1 MNINSPI
8 FYAVVMALAG
18 CGIPIMAA
26 MNAGLGARIQNP
38 VFATTLLVILALF
51 ISIVMLFLSPGE
63 IKITVPKNIPLYFY
77 FGGFLFIFYIEKKL
91 LTQINII
98 Y

>member
-1 MNINSPI
+1 MLKTDLKEIIMNINSPI

-51 ISIVMLFLSPGE
+51 LV
-63 IKITVPKNIPLYFY
+63 
-77 FGGFLFIFYIEKKL
+77 L
-91 LTQINII
+91 LQCLII
-98 Y
+98 LVR